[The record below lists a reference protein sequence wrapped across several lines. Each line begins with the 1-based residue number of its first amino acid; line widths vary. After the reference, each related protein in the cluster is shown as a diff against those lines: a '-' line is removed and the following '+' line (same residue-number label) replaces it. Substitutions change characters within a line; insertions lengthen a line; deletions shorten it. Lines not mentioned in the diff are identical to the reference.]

1 MSTSTEHCRP
11 CNKCVSGFDHH
22 CKWLNTCIGDKNYK
36 WTCIVRATR
45 RFFVS
50 TLISL
55 TVLAVMLSAMIIV
68 MVAISYTEPSL
79 MEELRLTKYSH

>member
-1 MSTSTEHCRP
+1 M
-11 CNKCVSGFDHH
+11 
-22 CKWLNTCIGDKNYK
+22 
-36 WTCIVRATR
+36 VRATR

-55 TVLAVMLSAMIIV
+55 TVLAVMLFAMIIV

-79 MEELRLTKYSH
+79 MEELHLTEYSH